1 MDNNPAIIGYVIARF
16 EMITDNQTFINYAN
30 EKAHRMHQTALEV
43 FADVQ
48 VTFSDAIAQFTR
60 EGQVLLDNKEQEDD
74 YEM

>member
-1 MDNNPAIIGYVIARF
+1 MGYVIARF

-43 FADVQ
+43 FADVH